1 MESKKVR
8 DENTRLV
15 EDLIA
20 AVRKRQPIL
29 KNPEGLTEDIMKAIR
44 DNSQE
49 SKSIKT
55 EKPGEFRAIIIL
67 RRLLAAASVCL
78 FLVFGYE
85 EYVVVDKISR
95 LEKQNAAISQSGQ
108 YQAALNLKKA
118 MDVFFSDPEMKNRY
132 KKSQTRKLDLQ
143 TLLRAAMYVDAAG
156 LSPDALKLMN
166 MADKNTSNP
175 VLLSILEQFDSTD
188 NTLR

>member
-20 AVRKRQPIL
+20 AVRKKQPVL
-29 KNPEGLTEDIMKAIR
+29 NNPEELTEDIMIAIR
-44 DNSQE
+44 EIPQE
-49 SKSIKT
+49 SKSINT
-55 EKPGEFRAIIIL
+55 DKPVEFRGIIIL

-95 LEKQNAAISQSGQ
+95 LEKQNTAISESSQ
-108 YQAALNLKKA
+108 YQSALQVKRVISIISA
-118 MDVFFSDPEMKNRY
+118 DPDMLNRF
-132 KKSQTRKLDLQ
+132 LDLK
-143 TLLRAAMYVDAAG
+143 TKKINMRTMLRAAMYADMA
-156 LSPDALKLMN
+156 PEALKILN
-166 MADKNTSNP
+166 MTSGRTSNP
-175 VLLSILEQFDSTD
+175 GYLSIIKQFDSTL
-188 NTLR
+188 NKIKQ